1 MNNKI
6 SCKNKTSYVYK
17 ATQNLNTDVEKIY
30 CLSDSKCCTIF
41 HIYLR
46 MTVSMIVGN
55 VSRKEGCRWSLCS

>member
-6 SCKNKTSYVYK
+6 SCKNKTSYDYK

-41 HIYLR
+41 HINLR
-46 MTVSMIVGN
+46 IIVDIHD
-55 VSRKEGCRWSLCS
+55 CR

>member
-30 CLSDSKCCTIF
+30 SLSDSKCCTIF

-46 MTVSMIVGN
+46 MIVDIHD
-55 VSRKEGCRWSLCS
+55 CR